1 MPETSPLWLC
11 CQIGARE
18 HYAIPRALH
27 QHRQLAHLITD
38 AWVLPQSAMNLL
50 PKAVLANLRERFHPG
65 LTQASVCAF
74 TGSLIAFEL
83 AQRLQKKSG
92 WDRTIARNSWF
103 QQQALRSLDAIA
115 PQLNSPPTLFAYS
128 YAALKL
134 LRYAK
139 KRGWRTIL
147 GQIDP
152 GIVEEKLVL
161 EEHAKH
167 PSYESNWQA
176 APSQYWTNWQ
186 EECCLADRIIVNSL
200 WSSKALQQVGI
211 PTNKIDI
218 IPLAYQPPKQSCDF
232 VRIYPSTFSTER
244 PLRVLFLGQVI
255 LRKGIAALLEAVEIL
270 RNQPIEFWIV
280 GSQGIAKPQQSH
292 EKVRW
297 IGGVPRSVTAKYYQ
311 LADVFLFPTLSDGFG
326 LTQLEAQAWKLP
338 ILASRFCGQV
348 VQDKVNGLILHEVT
362 GEAIADALLLCF
374 NNPRQLE
381 IFSQQSTNTQNFS
394 LLQLQHHL
402 QTLPIKAEGRGQ
414 KAEGHIYE

>member
-1 MPETSPLWLC
+1 MPSLSWIC

-27 QHRQLAHLITD
+27 HQGQLAHLITD
-38 AWVLPQSAMNLL
+38 AWVLPQSPMNLL
-50 PKAVLANLRERFHPG
+50 PEVILANLRERFHPD
-65 LTQASVCAF
+65 LTQASVRAF

-83 AQRLQKKSG
+83 AQRLQKTSG
-92 WDRTIARNSWF
+92 WERIIARNSWF
-103 QQQALRSLDAIA
+103 QQQALRSLDAIT

-128 YAALKL
+128 YAALEL
-134 LRYAK
+134 LRYGK

-161 EEHAKH
+161 EEHGKH

-186 EECCLADRIIVNSL
+186 EECSLADRIIVNSL

-211 PTNKIDI
+211 PVNKIDI
-218 IPLAYQPPKQSCDF
+218 IPLAYQPAKQSCDF
-232 VRIYPSTFSTER
+232 VRTYPPTFSAER

-255 LRKGIAALLEAVEIL
+255 LRKGIVAMLEAAEIV
-270 RNQPIEFWIV
+270 RKQPIEFCIV
-280 GSQGIAKPQQSH
+280 GSPGIVQPQQSH

-297 IGGVPRSVTAKYYQ
+297 IGSVPRSVTAKYYQ
-311 LADVFLFPTLSDGFG
+311 MADVFLFPTLSDGFG

-338 ILASRFCGQV
+338 MIVSQFCGQV
-348 VQDKVNGLILHEVT
+348 VEDQVNGLILQEVS
-362 GEAIADALLLCF
+362 GEAIADALLFCLK
-374 NNPRQLE
+374 NPQQLE
-381 IFSQQSTNTQNFS
+381 TFSQQSTNTQSFS
-394 LLQLQHHL
+394 LLQLQRHL
-402 QTLPIKAEGRGQ
+402 QTLPRKAEGRGLQ
-414 KAEGHIYE
+414 GRRSTG